1 MATREDIEKL
11 SKNELEELARVFG
24 VEFDKRYSK
33 KFLVGAI
40 LNIQG
45 IEEYQL
51 SPDEEFIETVEFS
64 ADEVEVLKT
73 EEPESIALEAVKA
86 RKKRYWAC

>member
-24 VEFDKRYSK
+24 VEFDKRPSK
-33 KFLVGAI
+33 KFLIGEI
-40 LNIQG
+40 LNIRG

-51 SPDEEFIETVEFS
+51 SPDEEVIETVEFS
-64 ADEVEVLKT
+64 ADEVAVLKT
-73 EEPESIALEAVKA
+73 EESESATTENIKA
-86 RKKRYWAC
+86 RKKRYFAC